1 MDQGLRYH
9 YYYVQ
14 DADLSTTPDESQSG
28 LRQADQECYIFPG
41 VTPHGNINHFVPR
54 AFYSI
59 FENEGELGAPE
70 GDLGE
75 AEGDRG
81 EVQYHPGY
89 LRFYPGYAICT
100 PAPTLGSSVGS
111 AGTGVFH
118 PLRSFTAADGT
129 AVWQTESQVASRTMY
144 LTERVI
150 YSVERY
156 ASLCADRV
164 GQNAFPWREIYH
176 TSAAV
181 LGGVHMGS
189 ATASPEAVGG
199 IHNTSAVIA
208 GDDTISATASLEA
221 VGEIH
226 NTSAALG
233 GEDTSGSTTA
243 SPEAASTA
251 MSSSIPP
258 DQSQPAESI
267 ETHTGAVS
275 ADVLTIGGG
284 GSTWRNS
291 EEQNQASG
299 TNLPRK
305 NYEHHQ
311 LSGSDIADPDT
322 VSSEQRGLGTKA
334 DDVKAGASPK
344 AVAASPKAVAAS
356 PKAATATSSS
366 STAHHSQPAVLD
378 EAHSG
383 ATAVLSPGIDYG
395 RSSSSEDDR
404 AAEGD
409 TVQENL
415 GDSTRTLPD
424 SRRPE
429 VPGVLTFSI
438 THGSMD
444 SEKLEEKLMVDR
456 EADLV
461 TKPLPTE
468 EILPSL
474 ENGGVKK
481 SFPSKGT
488 GSKKLDSST
497 DSEVTHSQAG
507 GRPENV
513 SEDAYQNLTNT
524 RTNKDQVETHKPDKD
539 SQGHKDTAGGSEKIQ
554 AQRKVEESIAFK
566 DPYRIRQRKEQ
577 EHAVTV
583 DEFKEDLL
591 DEELWPSLSIPAAP
605 VISLRKPQQ
614 TSTKGSKYEPSSSTG

>member
-1 MDQGLRYH
+1 MDQGRRYH

-14 DADLSTTPDESQSG
+14 DADLSTTSDASQIG

-75 AEGDRG
+75 AEGDLG
-81 EVQYHPGY
+81 EAEVQYHPGY

-100 PAPTLGSSVGS
+100 PAPTVGSRVGS

-164 GQNAFPWREIYH
+164 GRNAFPWGEIYD

-181 LGGVHMGS
+181 LRGVHMGS
-189 ATASPEAVGG
+189 TTASPEAVGG

-226 NTSAALG
+226 NTSAVRG
-233 GEDTSGSTTA
+233 GEYTGSTTA

-251 MSSSIPP
+251 MSSSTPP
-258 DQSQPAESI
+258 DHSQPVESI

-284 GSTWRNS
+284 GSTWRNN

-299 TNLPRK
+299 TNLPSK

-322 VSSEQRGLGTKA
+322 VGSRQRGLETEA
-334 DDVKAGASPK
+334 DDVK
-344 AVAASPKAVAAS
+344 AVAASPK
-356 PKAATATSSS
+356 PATATSSS

-378 EAHSG
+378 EAYIG
-383 ATAVLSPGIDYG
+383 ATAVLSPGIDQG
-395 RSSSSEDDR
+395 RSSSSEVDR
-404 AAEGD
+404 GAEGD

-429 VPGVLTFSI
+429 VPGVLKFSI
-438 THGSMD
+438 KHGSMD
-444 SEKLEEKLMVDR
+444 SQKIEEKVIVER
-456 EADLV
+456 QGDLV

-474 ENGGVKK
+474 EHGGVKK

-488 GSKKLDSST
+488 ESKNLDSST
-497 DSEVTHSQAG
+497 DSEVIHSQAG
-507 GRPENV
+507 SKPEDV

-539 SQGHKDTAGGSEKIQ
+539 SQGHKGTAEGSEKIQ
-554 AQRKVEESIAFK
+554 AQRRVEESIAFK

-605 VISLRKPQQ
+605 VISLRKPQH
-614 TSTKGSKYEPSSSTG
+614 TPTKGSKYEPSSSSG